1 VSRFASQARKH
12 ILPGSHRGRWPLR
25 LSVAAAMLPGAV
37 AFAPAPATGGEAA
50 ATSLAPA
57 PAEGASEPAAAR
69 PQVQQPAPAPAG
81 QNPSL
86 AFRNFVDQDF
96 VRARQS
102 GSPVVLYF
110 EADWCEP
117 CKEMHAR
124 TFREPSVVEAAAGME
139 LFRFDMTSPDG
150 YVDIMK
156 NSFRVIGAPTVIVFA
171 PGGKEVARRFGFIPP
186 ADFTEMLGK
195 GRRPPAGS

>member
-12 ILPGSHRGRWPLR
+12 VPSSSQRSRWPLR

-37 AFAPAPATGGEAA
+37 AFAPVPATGGEAA
-50 ATSLAPA
+50 ATALASPPADGAPA
-57 PAEGASEPAAAR
+57 PAASEA
-69 PQVQQPAPAPAG
+69 QVPEAAPAPAG
-81 QNPSL
+81 QNPTL

-96 VRARQS
+96 VRARQG

-139 LFRFDMTSPDG
+139 LFRFDMTSSDG

-195 GRRPPAGS
+195 GRRPPAGT

>member
-1 VSRFASQARKH
+1 
-12 ILPGSHRGRWPLR
+12 
-25 LSVAAAMLPGAV
+25 MLPGAM
-37 AFAPAPATGGEAA
+37 AFAPGPATGGETASTSVAPPRAEGSSEAA
-50 ATSLAPA
+50 ASEAHVPQTAPA
-57 PAEGASEPAAAR
+57 PS
-69 PQVQQPAPAPAG
+69 G

-139 LFRFDMTSPDG
+139 LFRFDMTSSDG

-186 ADFTEMLGK
+186 GDFAEMLGK

>member
-12 ILPGSHRGRWPLR
+12 VPSSSQRSRWPLR
-25 LSVAAAMLPGAV
+25 LSVAAAMLPGAI
-37 AFAPAPATGGEAA
+37 AFAPVPATGGEAA
-50 ATSLAPA
+50 ATAVAPP
-57 PAEGASEPAAAR
+57 PAEAVPAQVPVAA
-69 PQVQQPAPAPAG
+69 PPPAG
-81 QNPSL
+81 PSPTL

-96 VRARQS
+96 VRARQG

-117 CKEMHAR
+117 CKEMHTR

-139 LFRFDMTSPDG
+139 LFRFDMTSSDG